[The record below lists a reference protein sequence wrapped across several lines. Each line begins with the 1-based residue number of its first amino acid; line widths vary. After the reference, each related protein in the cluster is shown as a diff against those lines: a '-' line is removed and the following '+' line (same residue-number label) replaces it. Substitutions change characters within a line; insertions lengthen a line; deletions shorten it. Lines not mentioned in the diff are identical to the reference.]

1 MQALKL
7 RTSTIQGE
15 SLSLKIVSQTLLHE
29 LADHEQFNP
38 TQGRG
43 VRAVISKVD
52 FDLRG
57 ADALKTIRETSSVAC
72 RWLTPNLGK
81 VNIRGASLKAISWV
95 G

>member
-15 SLSLKIVSQTLLHE
+15 SLSLEIVSQTLLHE

-38 TQGRG
+38 TPGRD

-52 FDLRG
+52 FDLGG
-57 ADALKTIRETSSVAC
+57 ADALKTIRETS
-72 RWLTPNLGK
+72 
-81 VNIRGASLKAISWV
+81 RGVSLADSKF
-95 G
+95 GQGQH